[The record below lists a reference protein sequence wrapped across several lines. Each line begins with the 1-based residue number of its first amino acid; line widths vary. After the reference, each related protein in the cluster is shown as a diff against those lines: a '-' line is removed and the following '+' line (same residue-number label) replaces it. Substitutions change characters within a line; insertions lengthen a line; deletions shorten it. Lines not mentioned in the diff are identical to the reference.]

1 LLSGLHGVLSV
12 REVRVDGATND
23 LGTDGLELGSFV
35 GELADFGR
43 ANEGEVQRP
52 EKEDDVLA

>member
-1 LLSGLHGVLSV
+1 M
-12 REVRVDGATND
+12 REVRVDGATDD

-43 ANEGEVQRP
+43 ANEGEIQGP